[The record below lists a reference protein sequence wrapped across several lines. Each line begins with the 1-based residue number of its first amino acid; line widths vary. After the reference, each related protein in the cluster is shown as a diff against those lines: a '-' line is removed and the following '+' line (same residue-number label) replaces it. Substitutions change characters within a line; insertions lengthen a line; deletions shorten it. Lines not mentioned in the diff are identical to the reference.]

1 VADLPTVGFV
11 VVSHSAPLARAAVDL
26 AREML
31 HSSDVR
37 VEVAA
42 GLDEDTFGT
51 DAMKIHDALL
61 AADSGAGV
69 VVLMDLGSALLST
82 ELALDL
88 LDDDARS
95 RVLLCPAPLVEGL
108 VVGVVAAAGGAS
120 REAVAAEAAG
130 GLAGKQAHL
139 AHHGPGSAA
148 GGGSG
153 GPVAEAGS
161 NVADAVVGMVG
172 GPVDGGPVD
181 GAGAV
186 TASFVVT
193 TPHGLHARPAARL
206 VQEIAGFDASVT
218 LRNVTTGA
226 GPVAA
231 SSLSR
236 VATLGAR
243 HGQEVE
249 IGATGPQ
256 ARAAV
261 DHVLALAGRAFDE
274 GAAPPEARPDAPAVP
289 TRAPSAR
296 DGVGQGM
303 GRPTPGAPL
312 PGAPGVGVGPVW
324 SLGAVTVEVPDSRT
338 ADPAADRVALDEA
351 IATVSRSV
359 AGLRERTAHE
369 LGEGEA
375 AIFDA
380 HRLLLA
386 DADLV
391 QDAARRITGGLA
403 AAPAWAAAIARVEA
417 EFAALSDSYLRAR
430 AADVRAVGDQVLREL
445 LGLPS
450 VAASGEGVLV
460 APDLT
465 PAEAAELDPA
475 RVVAVVLAHGSPTAH
490 AVILARGKGIP
501 MVVAVGEAV
510 LAVPD
515 GTLVAV
521 DGGTGEVVVDPAP
534 DVAERFRAR
543 RASLETAR
551 AGALAR
557 AAEPAATAD
566 GHRVL
571 VGANLGS
578 RDDAVAAAAS
588 GADLAGLV
596 RTEFLFL
603 GRNSAPDVDEQVA
616 SYLAVA
622 EALGGRRMTLR
633 TLDVGGDKPLSYV
646 ATPYEANP
654 FLGVRGLRLS
664 LGYPGLFADQ
674 VLAVVRTAHLAPV
687 SVMFPMVTTVA
698 EVRQARAM
706 LDEAVAKEGRGVP
719 AGLQVGIMV
728 EVPATALK
736 TAAFAP
742 LVDFFSIGTNDL
754 TQYATAAERGNADVA
769 GLGDACD
776 PGVLRLVQAVCDGA
790 GGALVAICGEL
801 AADVAAVPLLVG
813 LGVGELSVS
822 PGAVPQVKE
831 AVRGVDRGEARDLV
845 RRALAAEGP
854 EAVRVLL
861 G

>member
-1 VADLPTVGFV
+1 VAELPTVGFV

-120 REAVAAEAAG
+120 REAVAAEASG

-139 AHHGPGSAA
+139 AHHNPGAA
-148 GGGSG
+148 ADGG
-153 GPVAEAGS
+153 
-161 NVADAVVGMVG
+161 
-172 GPVDGGPVD
+172 DGGPADASGPSDAV
-181 GAGAV
+181 AGATLGGPTAVGSV
-186 TASFVVT
+186 TGSFVVT

-206 VQEIAGFDASVT
+206 VQEVARFDATVT

-243 HGQEVE
+243 HGHAVEV
-249 IGATGPQ
+249 GATGPQ
-256 ARAAV
+256 AYAAV

-274 GAAPPEARPDAPAVP
+274 EAAPADGPADAPAVA
-289 TRAPSAR
+289 TRAPGAR
-296 DGVGQGM
+296 DGVGQG
-303 GRPTPGAPL
+303 RHDHAPGVPL

-324 SLGAVTVEVPDSRT
+324 SLGAVTVEVPDART

-351 IATVSRSV
+351 IAAVSRAV
-359 AGLRERTAHE
+359 AALRERTARE

-391 QDAARRITGGLA
+391 QDAARRIGDGQA
-403 AAPAWAAAIARVEA
+403 AASAWGAAIARVEA
-417 EFAALSDSYLRAR
+417 EFAALSDPYLRAR
-430 AADVRAVGDQVLREL
+430 AADVRAVGDQVLRVL

-450 VAASGEGVLV
+450 VVASGEGVLV
-460 APDLT
+460 AADLT

-501 MVVAVGEAV
+501 MVVAAGESV
-510 LAVPD
+510 LAVPG

-534 DVAERFRAR
+534 DVVERFRAR
-543 RASLETAR
+543 RASLESVR
-551 AGALAR
+551 AGAFAR
-557 AAEPAATAD
+557 ATEPAVTAD
-566 GHRVL
+566 GHPVL
-571 VGANLGS
+571 VGANIGS

-603 GRNSAPDVDEQVA
+603 GRDSAPDVDEQQA
-616 SYLAVA
+616 AYLAVA

-646 ATPYEANP
+646 PTPHEANP

-674 VLAVVRTAHLAPV
+674 LLAVVRTAHVTPV

-706 LDEAVAKEGRGVP
+706 LDEAIAKEGHGFP

-742 LVDFFSIGTNDL
+742 LVDFFSVGTNDL
-754 TQYATAAERGNADVA
+754 TQYATAAERGNGDVA
-769 GLGDACD
+769 GLGDAYD

-790 GGALVAICGEL
+790 GGALVAVCGEL

-813 LGVGELSVS
+813 LGVGELSVG
-822 PGAVPQVKE
+822 PRAVPQVKE
-831 AVRGVDRGEARDLV
+831 AVRAVDRAGTRELV
-845 RRALAAEGP
+845 RRALASEGP
-854 EAVRVLL
+854 AAVRALL
-861 G
+861 S